1 MKQIHLK
8 LKKKIKDFF
17 VPHKIDR
24 QFLFFLLQNVFV
36 GICGMVD
43 TGFGNHI
50 DIDSVCV
57 LSAYIVITWMDCSYC
72 IGAYAYRVMLDKA
85 KVCFLIQIFA
95 GIFLGILFY
104 CLNGTLPYLFS
115 LTDNQYVLFTDCLKI
130 HAISCPIFAIR
141 EFLGNYVEYTCR
153 NKQAFTGNLIFYS
166 AMIITD
172 AIVIFAGGDLRGLL
186 WCTLFCSVIYSIY
199 ELFTSSILKE
209 TFVFD
214 IRECCELLKHG
225 LNTWIDRITGKI
237 ATIVFNIYASRLG
250 TSLYSIHAVCYAL
263 GVFTENFTNALYT
276 YETVALSKKSAS
288 LKNKFAYCFRLT
300 KKYAGF
306 LLLFGYGIA
315 YLLLLF
321 THGKVPILDCVLYTG
336 LYCTEIITLLFHE
349 PMRAYLTS
357 EHQTKY
363 LRYGGVFGIL
373 VRIPIVLV
381 GYYLTHSLI
390 LFAVASAVDFGMRGL
405 YFYICSIR
413 YIKKQGDSNSR
424 IAVPVMG
431 EPV

>member
-1 MKQIHLK
+1 M
-8 LKKKIKDFF
+8 KIKDFF
-17 VPHKIDR
+17 IPHKMDR
-24 QFLFFLLQNVFV
+24 QFLFFLMQNVFI

-43 TGFGNHI
+43 IGFGNRI

-57 LSAYIVITWMDCSYC
+57 FAAYTVITWTTYHCYF
-72 IGAYAYRVMLDKA
+72 IGAYAYRVVLDKA
-85 KVCFLIQIFA
+85 KMCFLIQVAA
-95 GIFLGILFY
+95 GIFSGIFVY
-104 CLNGTLPYLFS
+104 IMSARLPYLYD
-115 LTDNQYVLFTDCLKI
+115 LTDNQYLLFTNCLKI
-130 HAISCPIFAIR
+130 HAVSCPVLAIR

-153 NKQAFTGNLIFYS
+153 NKQAFTGNLILYS
-166 AMIITD
+166 TMIITD
-172 AIVIFAGGDLRGLL
+172 AIVFLAGGDLRGLL
-186 WCTLFCSVIYSIY
+186 WCTLFCSVIYSTY
-199 ELFTSSILKE
+199 ELFASGILKE
-209 TFVFD
+209 VFAFD
-214 IRECCELLKHG
+214 IWECCELLKHG
-225 LNTWIDRITGKI
+225 FNTWIDRITGKV

-250 TSLYSIHAVCYAL
+250 TELYSIHAVCYAL
-263 GVFTENFTNALYT
+263 GIFTENFTNALYT
-276 YETVALSKKSAS
+276 YETVALSKKTVS
-288 LKNKFAYCFRLT
+288 LKNKFVYCIRLAE
-300 KKYAGF
+300 KYAGF

-336 LYCTEIITLLFHE
+336 LYCTEIMTLLFYE
-349 PMRAYLTS
+349 PVRAYLTS